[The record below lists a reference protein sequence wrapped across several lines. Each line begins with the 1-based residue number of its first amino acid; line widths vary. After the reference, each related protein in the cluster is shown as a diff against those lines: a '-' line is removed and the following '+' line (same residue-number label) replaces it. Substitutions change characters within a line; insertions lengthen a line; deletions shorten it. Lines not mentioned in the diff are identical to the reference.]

1 MINCPSCGAALP
13 VRGLAAPYTTCGHCQ
28 SLLLRQGQAVEEIG
42 KVAAVPDDVSPVRIG
57 AHFQVGGIDFVVAG
71 RVRWGWRGGSWN
83 EWLLASAGGE
93 ARWLGEAMGMYMLT
107 GERAEIMSSPL
118 ARRFAEGM
126 DPVPGQTVSVGEVEL
141 AVTDVKQAE
150 CLGGEGDLP
159 FPPRA
164 GWTMTNADFRGPG
177 GQALSLQRDK
187 QGTTAWLGSWHDL
200 ADLSPRALS
209 EIEGW
214 TVPEQMR

>member
-13 VRGLAAPYTTCGHCQ
+13 VRGLSAPYTTCSHCQ
-28 SLLLRQGQAVEEIG
+28 SLILRQGQSVEEVG
-42 KVAAVPDDVSPVRIG
+42 KVAAVPDDVSPVQIG
-57 AHFQVGGIDFVVAG
+57 TRFHVDGIDFVVAG
-71 RVRWGWRGGSWN
+71 RVRWGWSGGSWN
-83 EWLLASAGGE
+83 EWLLASDAGDV
-93 ARWLGEAMGMYMLT
+93 RWLGEAMGMYMLT
-107 GERAEIMSSPL
+107 AERADVMTSPL
-118 ARRFAEGM
+118 ARSFADGTE
-126 DPVPGQTVSVGEVEL
+126 PVPGQTVLVDGVEF

-164 GWTMTNADFRGPG
+164 GWAVTNVDFRALG
-177 GQALSLQRDK
+177 GQALSLQRDA
-187 QGTTAWLGSWHDL
+187 QGTTAWLGSWHEL